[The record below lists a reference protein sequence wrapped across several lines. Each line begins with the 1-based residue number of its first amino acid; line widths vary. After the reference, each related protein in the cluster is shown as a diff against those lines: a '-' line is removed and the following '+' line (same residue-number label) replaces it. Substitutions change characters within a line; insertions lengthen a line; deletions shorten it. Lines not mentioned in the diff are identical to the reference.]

1 VEVRFRTRTLQKQY
15 EVSAEAIR
23 AHGEPVARKY
33 ILRVGI
39 IKSARDIE
47 ELKRLPG
54 LRCHELKGDR
64 KGFWAIN
71 LTGFHRLIFTL
82 EGKRLEIARIEE
94 VSKHYDD

>member
-1 VEVRFRTRTLQKQY
+1 MEVRFRTRTLQKQY
-15 EVSAEAIR
+15 EVSAEAIQ
-23 AHGEPVARKY
+23 AYGEPVARKY

-47 ELKRLPG
+47 ELKRMPS
-54 LRCHELKGDR
+54 LRCHALKGDR

-82 EGKRLEIARIEE
+82 EGKRLEITRIEE